1 MGTAY
6 RPPLESLLRNTTFL
20 FSQLLHLL
28 SSSAGYKVIAAAPN
42 RILLWSEPK
51 SKNEKTLLSDMWNS
65 CQHTLTSIL
74 YKPPVRCPGSKPSLT
89 LALPTPPEGLKK
101 SGSSCCAFTET
112 SCLQKNIFKN
122 LKQISRSYQESKSW
136 TNIGRRTRKQI
147 RSVYPVYYLASNN
160 LHLRDFK
167 SSELTSQ
174 VPFTFQNKDSPIRHL

>member
-6 RPPLESLLRNTTFL
+6 EPPLESLRRNSSFL
-20 FSQLLHLL
+20 FSQLLHLP

-51 SKNEKTLLSDMWNS
+51 SKNEKTLLSGMWNS

-89 LALPTPPEGLKK
+89 LALPTPPGGLKK
-101 SGSSCCAFTET
+101 SGSSCCTFTET
-112 SCLQKNIFKN
+112 SPKKIFKN

-147 RSVYPVYYLASNN
+147 HSIYPVYYLASNN
-160 LHLRDFK
+160 LHLREFK
-167 SSELTSQ
+167 SAELTSQ
-174 VPFTFQNKDSPIRHL
+174 VPSTFQNKCSPIRHL